1 MFKLVKIEDTGAL
14 SVFEGTDNEW
24 AVKNGFVLTEVEK
37 DYFGQYYLVSQGPKE
52 DLAEVKAAHKEKINS
67 WRDAAEQGGFEFLG
81 KVFDSDPIACTR
93 MMGSAITAQAALA
106 ARKSFSIEWT
116 CKDNSTIELSAEQLI
131 NLTVALAEHSSRCHA
146 KALELKSLVDSA
158 LTVEEVEAIVWEEQ
172 AVEES
177 TPEANQESPSSEPAS
192 SVNDILAKGE

>member
-67 WRDAAEQGGFEFLG
+67 WRDATEQGGFEYLG

-93 MMGSAITAQAALA
+93 MMGSAITAQTALA
-106 ARKSFSIEWT
+106 ARKPFSIEWT

-131 NLTVALAEHSSRCHA
+131 GLTVALAEHSSRCHA
-146 KALELKSLVDSA
+146 KAIELKSLVDSA

-172 AVEES
+172 AAEEP
-177 TPEANQESPSSEPAS
+177 TPEANQEDSSKPAS
-192 SVNDILAKGE
+192 SVDDILAKGE